1 MAAAMSASDAT
12 FDWAEA
18 TLGPSIPLMSV
29 VTWNCSPAP
38 SQSDA
43 VTIGV
48 LTYWKP
54 CCWKKVCVAYASW
67 FLTRVT
73 APMVLVLGLRCAMPR
88 RYSRVCLFFCRGK
101 VDASA
106 PPMSLM
112 DSTATSTACLPPG
125 DSTTV
130 PSMSTAAP
138 VVMSPA
144 SRCSRPGTSPF
155 TTAWMPLSDEPS
167 FTSMN
172 ERSFCA
178 RTVRTQPRS
187 CTVSPTRDLPWSLPW
202 DERKRGVG
210 QGLGL
215 RRLGREKAEFCG

>member
-1 MAAAMSASDAT
+1 MSASDAAGLAGAAAA
-12 FDWAEA
+12 DDA
-18 TLGPSIPLMSV
+18 PSMPLMSV
-29 VTWNCSPAP
+29 VIWNCSPAP
-38 SQSDA
+38 SQSEA

-54 CCWKKVCVAYASW
+54 CCWKNVCVAYASW
-67 FLTRVT
+67 FRTRVT
-73 APMVLVLGLRCAMPR
+73 APMVLVLGRRCAMPR
-88 RYSRVCLFFCRGK
+88 RYSSVCLFFWSGN

-106 PPMSLM
+106 PPTSLM
-112 DSTATSTACLPPG
+112 DVTATSTACLPPG

-130 PSMSTAAP
+130 PSIMTAAP
-138 VVMSPA
+138 VVMSPP
-144 SRCSRPGTSPF
+144 SRWSRPGTSPF

-172 ERSFCA
+172 ATSFCA

-202 DERKRGVG
+202 
-210 QGLGL
+210 
-215 RRLGREKAEFCG
+215 CGGGESGTVR

>member
-1 MAAAMSASDAT
+1 MGG
-12 FDWAEA
+12 A

-73 APMVLVLGLRCAMPR
+73 APMVLVLGLRCAMMREVLEGVPLLLQGEGG
-88 RYSRVCLFFCRGK
+88 RVGSSDELDGLDGHLHR
-101 VDASA
+101 
-106 PPMSLM
+106 LL
-112 DSTATSTACLPPG
+112 TAG

-130 PSMSTAAP
+130 PLMTTAAP

-155 TTAWMPLSDEPS
+155 TTAWMPLSDGR
-167 FTSMN
+167 
-172 ERSFCA
+172 RS
-178 RTVRTQPRS
+178 PR
-187 CTVSPTRDLPWSLPW
+187 
-202 DERKRGVG
+202 
-210 QGLGL
+210 
-215 RRLGREKAEFCG
+215 